1 MTAAAND
8 RRKELV
14 EMWTV
19 CGCCANINTARS
31 ATAHEGLL
39 IADAARLLLK
49 DDGGGMVGPALSPAV
64 VHHTQRPRH

>member
-8 RRKELV
+8 RWKELV
-14 EMWTV
+14 QMWTV
-19 CGCCANINTARS
+19 CGCSADINTARS
-31 ATAHEGLL
+31 ATAHKGLL

-64 VHHTQRPRH
+64 VHHAQCAGH

>member
-14 EMWTV
+14 QMWTV
-19 CGCCANINTARS
+19 CGRCADINTARS
-31 ATAHEGLL
+31 AAAHKGLL

-64 VHHTQRPRH
+64 VHKAQRARH